1 MGSRTPG
8 LSWLRRPELRPQFV
22 GRHTETVRRRVG
34 LWALITWLVVAVSM
48 SLMALPG
55 AAGIKA
61 LTYNQTVLADQ
72 PVGFWTSNVDLT
84 SHGRNGTFSG
94 GPTVAV
100 MPNYRGPCSEI

>member
-1 MGSRTPG
+1 MPAFGQIGESAAMGSRTPG
-8 LSWLRRPELRPQFV
+8 LSWLRRP
-22 GRHTETVRRRVG
+22 ETVRRRVG

-72 PVGFWTSNVDLT
+72 PVGVLDEQ
-84 SHGRNGTFSG
+84 
-94 GPTVAV
+94 
-100 MPNYRGPCSEI
+100 C